1 MPKRSTLNRNP
12 RDSCRLPASLL
23 SKTTRPSRT
32 SSRTTCDKPTYDVRV
47 CHDGRAGFEDARRS
61 LPDLIVLDLMLPSM
75 DGLEICRRLRADAHT
90 KDVLILI
97 LTAKTEE
104 SDQVI
109 GFAVNADDYVTK
121 PFSVRVLLER
131 IRALL
136 RRREQAFVSA
146 DIISNQGIVID
157 RLKHVVSADGQT
169 LDLTPTEFALL
180 EALMRKPGR
189 AFRRADL
196 IDAAM
201 GDDTIVLER
210 TIDVH
215 IRALRKKLGQH
226 ADVIQT
232 VRGIGY
238 RFRDSRDAE

>member
-1 MPKRSTLNRNP
+1 MTDG
-12 RDSCRLPASLL
+12 RDS
-23 SKTTRPSRT
+23 KKSR
-32 SSRTTCDKPTYDVRV
+32 
-47 CHDGRAGFEDARRS
+47 HE

-75 DGLEICRRLRADAHT
+75 DGLEICRQLRGDPHT
-90 KDVLILI
+90 KEVLILI
-97 LTAKTEE
+97 LTAKAEE

-121 PFSVRVLLER
+121 PFSVRVLMER
-131 IRALL
+131 VRALL
-136 RRREQAFVSA
+136 RRRDQAIISS
-146 DIISNQGIVID
+146 DIISDQGIVID
-157 RLKHVVSADGQT
+157 RLRHVASAGNLS

-180 EALMRKPGR
+180 EALMRQPGR
-189 AFRRADL
+189 AFRRSDL

-215 IRALRKKLGQH
+215 IRALRKKLGEY

-238 RFRDSRDAE
+238 RFRDPARRMRAFEFRPSGMEASGIPRPARLPPGHPP